1 MRDAVTGGALCS
13 CSQTSARTLPKIP
26 GNDDL
31 LTPGNEF
38 LQTKRPIRF
47 LAFFPILK
55 KQKTRE
61 KQLHLGA
68 SLFFFVVILPYPP
81 PNPLSSPPSFLVITM
96 FRAPNDFQNQTYIYL
111 FIYFLSQGPLPE
123 TNCAVTGREG
133 FQNPPF
139 FFPG

>member
-81 PNPLSSPPSFLVITM
+81 PNPLSSPPVLFGHHDVSSTERFSKSNL
-96 FRAPNDFQNQTYIYL
+96 YL
-111 FIYFLSQGPLPE
+111 FIYLFSLSRA
-123 TNCAVTGREG
+123 TSRN
-133 FQNPPF
+133 
-139 FFPG
+139 